1 MKRPEATLCA
11 VLCLTWLGLP
21 ALARA
26 TTGASGGTAPTTGGP
41 AGGSP
46 EAVDGLPAGNAAFA
60 GRPQPIS
67 GTFGRPAGGAN
78 VLVQLSDPASGW
90 RTVATA
96 RAGADGSFGTMWRSA
111 RPGRFSL
118 RAIPSQGPR
127 AGASSTQPPVTS
139 AVTVYA
145 AARATIFG
153 PGFYGRRTAC
163 GTLLRPGTVGVAH
176 RTLPCGT
183 RLEVYYGGR
192 RVTVPVIDR
201 GPYVTGVSWDLTA
214 ATARALG
221 FPGQGEVGTLTV
233 GRPSR

>member
-11 VLCLTWLGLP
+11 VLCLIWLGFP

-26 TTGASGGTAPTTGGP
+26 TTGGTAPTPGAP
-41 AGGSP
+41 AAGSP
-46 EAVDGLPAGNAAFA
+46 EAVDGP
-60 GRPQPIS
+60 
-67 GTFGRPAGGAN
+67 PAGGAAFVGRPQRLSGTVGRAAGGAT

-90 RTVATA
+90 RTVGTA
-96 RAGADGSFGTMWRSA
+96 RAGADGSFKALWRSA
-111 RPGRFSL
+111 RPGRFTL

-127 AGASSTQPPVTS
+127 AGASSTQPPVTTP
-139 AVTVYA
+139 VTVYA
-145 AARATIFG
+145 AARATFFG

-163 GTLLRPGTVGVAH
+163 GTLLRPSTVGVAH

-192 RVTVPVIDR
+192 RLMLPVIDR
-201 GPYVTGVSWDLTA
+201 GPYVTGISWDLTVA
-214 ATARALG
+214 AARALG

-233 GRPSR
+233 RRPSR